1 MNKSTISA
9 QKEKMDSSLHIAV
22 IILNY
27 NSEQDLKICAEQVVQ
42 QQSVRLSIIL
52 VDNASRAESLA
63 VIKTWLTTWRSEA
76 VCGMEDEVHAWIHQ
90 NPELARDSGKVYLI
104 ENHENRGYSAGNN
117 VGIRLA
123 DALGADA
130 VLIANPDMRIENQ
143 NYLTELSKELFA
155 NSQNFVAASKIIDLN
170 GVDQN
175 PLREPTFLEELFWPR
190 WLLRKFSKKISYI
203 IETHELKSVPV
214 PKVAGCCMLIKM
226 SFLRRIGYLDENV
239 FLYCEEPILSAKV
252 RTEKGC
258 ILYVPMV
265 AATHAHIRCE
275 KDNDAKRMLLF
286 IKSRKYYL
294 KIYSGYNKLMR
305 GFLYASYAVLSNYY
319 WLKFGRSK

>member
-1 MNKSTISA
+1 MIDRN
-9 QKEKMDSSLHIAV
+9 IAV
-22 IILNY
+22 VILNY
-27 NSEQDLKICAEQVVQ
+27 NSEKDLQICAEQIANQENVNFFIV
-42 QQSVRLSIIL
+42 L
-52 VDNASRAESLA
+52 VDNASCTASLNQ
-63 VIKTWLTTWRSEA
+63 VRLWLTVWRPDAIRGTER
-76 VCGMEDEVHAWIHQ
+76 EVNDWVRNNLKHACK
-90 NPELARDSGKVYLI
+90 PGKVFFI
-104 ENHENRGYSAGNN
+104 ENHENHGYSAGNN

-130 VLIANPDMRIENQ
+130 VLIANPDMRIENPS
-143 NYLTELSKELFA
+143 YLAELSKQLFA
-155 NSQNFVAASKIIDLN
+155 DSQNYIAASRILDLQEL
-170 GVDQN
+170 DQN

-203 IETHELKSVPV
+203 IETHELKPVPV